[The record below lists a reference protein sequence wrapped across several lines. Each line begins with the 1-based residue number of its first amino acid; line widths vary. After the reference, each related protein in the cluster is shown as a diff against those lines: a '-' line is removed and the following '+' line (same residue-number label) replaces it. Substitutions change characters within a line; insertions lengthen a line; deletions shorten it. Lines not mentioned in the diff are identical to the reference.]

1 MLSKVMEQL
10 VKIFIPVGA
19 LALIIGAL
27 VAPEKTLIAFIVF
40 LFVLYGIWLV
50 VDPESAFMFG
60 QRWQFRRAEPSELA
74 LLWTQIS
81 GIAIIIASI
90 IFLIVVLLKP

>member
-1 MLSKVMEQL
+1 MEQL

-27 VAPEKTLIAFIVF
+27 VAPEKTFMAFIAF
-40 LFVLYGIWLV
+40 LFILYGIWGV

-60 QRWQFRRAEPSELA
+60 KRWYFRRAEPTEFA
-74 LLWTQIS
+74 LLLTQIS
-81 GIAIIIASI
+81 GIMVIIAGI
-90 IFLIVVLLKP
+90 VLLIVMLLKL